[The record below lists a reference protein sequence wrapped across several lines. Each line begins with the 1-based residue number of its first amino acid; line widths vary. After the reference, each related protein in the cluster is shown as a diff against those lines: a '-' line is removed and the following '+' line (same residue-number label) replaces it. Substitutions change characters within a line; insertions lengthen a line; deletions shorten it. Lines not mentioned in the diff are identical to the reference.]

1 MCVQRTSCQ
10 TCKASGKVGKDLTRK
25 VNADPDTDPEGMQ
38 RTNGSSYV
46 CGPCYNF
53 ILSWRKEEE
62 YRSQATRK
70 TRAQTSRARHPMPVA
85 SRASRATE
93 VDALAADG
101 ERPRNSALI
110 VVISL
115 TALSLLGTHEPRTR
129 SRLRSGTQNTGGAAE
144 DAEQEIYLEIDTMD
158 QEEGGGSVGLPHEDQ
173 TEKEEEEEDA
183 MDVGDVVV
191 TVIMGLSSLRAG

>member
-1 MCVQRTSCQ
+1 MFQASDVEALRERLRAAGLDDSIPSQSASSSAASSMGSYVASKGTHEQCAYRGQGCP

-101 ERPRNSALI
+101 ERPPDSALI
-110 VVISL
+110 VVISQ
-115 TALSLLGTHEPRTR
+115 LSPF
-129 SRLRSGTQNTGGAAE
+129 
-144 DAEQEIYLEIDTMD
+144 
-158 QEEGGGSVGLPHEDQ
+158 
-173 TEKEEEEEDA
+173 
-183 MDVGDVVV
+183 
-191 TVIMGLSSLRAG
+191 

>member
-1 MCVQRTSCQ
+1 MFPASDVEALRERLRAAGLDDSIPSQSASSSAASSMGSYVASKGTHEQCAYRGQGCP

-101 ERPRNSALI
+101 ERPPDSALI
-110 VVISL
+110 VVISQ
-115 TALSLLGTHEPRTR
+115 LSPF
-129 SRLRSGTQNTGGAAE
+129 
-144 DAEQEIYLEIDTMD
+144 
-158 QEEGGGSVGLPHEDQ
+158 
-173 TEKEEEEEDA
+173 
-183 MDVGDVVV
+183 
-191 TVIMGLSSLRAG
+191 

>member
-1 MCVQRTSCQ
+1 MCVQTEDKVVKRA
-10 TCKASGKVGKDLTRK
+10 KPAGKLGGLTRK

-101 ERPRNSALI
+101 ERPRDSALI

-115 TALSLLGTHEPRTR
+115 TALSLFRHT
-129 SRLRSGTQNTGGAAE
+129 
-144 DAEQEIYLEIDTMD
+144 
-158 QEEGGGSVGLPHEDQ
+158 
-173 TEKEEEEEDA
+173 
-183 MDVGDVVV
+183 
-191 TVIMGLSSLRAG
+191 